1 MSLNAMDL
9 CAMQECLTAYKKLI
23 EWLPACDDIEKEM
36 KAERINVIRHLV
48 QLCGSELEKLSE
60 AYRSEGD

>member
-1 MSLNAMDL
+1 
-9 CAMQECLTAYKKLI
+9 MQECLTAYKKLI
-23 EWLPACDDIEKEM
+23 EWLPAYDDVEKEM
-36 KAERINVIRHLV
+36 KSERINVIRHLV